1 MKKLFNKQNVFVF
14 LMIVSTLALA
24 GSAAYYSVFGLS
36 SLFAGART
44 EVVIMAAAL
53 EFSKLIIAS
62 YLHNHWDKAGWM
74 KWYLTL
80 AVGVLMVI
88 TSAGIYGFLTSA
100 YQKTA
105 DQLGVLDKQVQ
116 VIELKKDRFQESLD
130 GYASERTQLN
140 TSISELTKGLS
151 NNVITYTD
159 ADGNQV
165 TTTSSATRRVLTQQL
180 DDMKS
185 QRDVV
190 SIKMESLTDS
200 ITSLE
205 LKVLDLESNN
215 EVAGE
220 VGPLRY
226 MAQITGRPMN
236 VIVNWFTLLIV
247 FVFDPLAISM
257 VIALNKLTNKT
268 KDYGN
273 EDNNVNLNFDI
284 SDDTT
289 IDSREDVDDKHG
301 NEVSVPSNEV
311 ADERVE
317 VTKEEIKESPKKV
330 KEIKEE
336 KRQRGDVKFVPTDE
350 EGRSFYGEKQVRTK
364 PKHIYKDA
372 IKRK

>member
-14 LMIVSTLALA
+14 LMIISTLALA

-289 IDSREDVDDKHG
+289 IDNREDVDDKHG

-317 VTKEEIKESPKKV
+317 VTKEKIKESPKKV